1 MGLDAVEIVM
11 EVEESFG
18 ITIPEERA
26 GNVRTVGDLYAIV
39 LDLTKDINRD
49 NSVCVT
55 ASTFRS
61 LRRHLIPYVSNA
73 RSIRPSRTI
82 ADSLP
87 LRGRQRLWARLGHE
101 MDLRM
106 PPLQRPSWL
115 ALAAIL
121 LTVTAGG
128 FCFVA
133 FAVDNKSS
141 LGIVLALLMS
151 GLVGL
156 VLAALTKP
164 FQLFPAST
172 FMDYRGLVTQIVA
185 LNYGKLS
192 ERQNSWNATDI
203 WDVLQLIIVEQLGVK
218 KKAVTPTA
226 NFIYDLGMD

>member
-1 MGLDAVEIVM
+1 MGLDAVEILM

-39 LDLTKDINRD
+39 LDLTKDITRD
-49 NSVCVT
+49 NHVCVT

-61 LRRHLIPYVSNA
+61 LRRYLIPYVTNA
-73 RSIRPSRTI
+73 RSIRPSQTI
-82 ADSLP
+82 EDSLP

-115 ALAAIL
+115 TLAAIL
-121 LTVTAGG
+121 LTFTVGV
-128 FCFVA
+128 FCFAA
-133 FAVDNKSS
+133 FAVDNKS
-141 LGIVLALLMS
+141 GRGAAFALLAS

-164 FQLFPAST
+164 FQLFPATT
-172 FMDYRGLVTQIVA
+172 FIDYRGLVTQIVA
-185 LNYGKLS
+185 LNYAKLS

-203 WDVLQLIIVEQLGVK
+203 WNVLQLIIVEQLGVEK
-218 KKAVTPTA
+218 ETVTPTA